1 LSMVGVRPVK
11 SLGCRIVRDT
21 RVAFTF
27 VELIVVMAVLLILL
41 AMGLVHFRNT
51 RAMATSLTDLMGFH
65 IQAKNA
71 GERLK
76 SALMTGT
83 EIVKPVSGRSLPY
96 LVLKDL
102 TNRTVALY
110 LEQPLASKDG
120 PWQMIMY
127 THDYSSAHVPAHRQ
141 VLFTQVASGSFTNVG
156 PGLVLA
162 NLTLVDSRGRQLGM
176 LVEAP
181 LKNFGTVP
189 EH

>member
-1 LSMVGVRPVK
+1 LT
-11 SLGCRIVRDT
+11 RINDRGARGQSRRT
-21 RVAFTF
+21 GPKTWAAFTF
-27 VELIVVMAVLLILL
+27 VELIVVMAVVLILL

-65 IQAKNA
+65 MQAKTA

-76 SALMTGT
+76 SALVTGT
-83 EIVKPVSGRSLPY
+83 ELVKPVAGRSLPY

-102 TNRTVALY
+102 TNRTVVLY
-110 LEQPLASKDG
+110 LEQPSASKDG
-120 PWQMIMY
+120 PWQMVMY
-127 THDYSSAHVPAHRQ
+127 THDYSPGHKPAHRQ
-141 VLFTQVASGSFTNVG
+141 VLFTQVASGSFTSLG